1 MTAGRPAAAA
11 GRRKRHILLNWKALV
26 GIGISVLLLYLTFRR
41 MDLAEV
47 WLNLRGVN
55 VPLFLLSAAA
65 ATSVFWIRAWR
76 WRGILEPVASV
87 PFRSRFAAVTI
98 GFMGNNLLPA
108 RIGEFLRAY
117 ALSRLEPV
125 PIVASFASLVIE
137 RLFDGV
143 IVIALLFI
151 AMSLPGF
158 PEVAVGAGAAY
169 TGYARAAAVVVA
181 AVIVLLFGL
190 VFMPVR
196 AVALV
201 ERIVV
206 IFPRSIR
213 RPIVDACAAFLT
225 GVAILRN
232 PVLLIRATGWS
243 VVLWVVNAVGFW
255 IAFHAFGLDLPF
267 TAALFF
273 QSAIALAVSVPSGPA
288 FVGVY
293 HGAAVFVLAN
303 MWGASA
309 AAAGAFAVGFHLA
322 GFFPVTFIGLYFAW
336 RMGLSIGEVR
346 ASEEV
351 VEDAVESGIAD
362 TDRRPGRS
370 SS

>member
-1 MTAGRPAAAA
+1 MTVRRPAAAA
-11 GRRKRHILLNWKALV
+11 GRRKRHVLLNWKALL
-26 GIGISVLLLYLTFRR
+26 GIAISALLLYLTFRR
-41 MDLAEV
+41 MDLTEV
-47 WLNLRGVN
+47 WLNLRGVD
-55 VPLFLLSAAA
+55 VPLFLLSAVA

-76 WRGILEPVASV
+76 WRGILEPVAIV

-117 ALSRLEPV
+117 SLSRMEPV

-158 PEVAVGAGAAY
+158 PTVAVGAGMAY
-169 TGYARAAAVVVA
+169 AGYARAAAVVVA
-181 AVIVLLFGL
+181 MVILLLLGL

-206 IFPRSIR
+206 VFPRSIR
-213 RPIVDACAAFLT
+213 RPIVDACEAFLT

-232 PVLLIRATGWS
+232 PILLIRATGWS
-243 VVLWVVNAVGFW
+243 IALWVVNAVGFW
-255 IAFHAFGLDLPF
+255 IAFQAFGLDLPF

-293 HGAAVFVLAN
+293 HGAAVFVLVN

-322 GFFPVTFIGLYFAW
+322 GFFPVTFMGLYFAW

-351 VEDAVESGIAD
+351 VEDAVESGMAGSD
-362 TDRRPGRS
+362 RQPGRRPS
-370 SS
+370 